1 MITYETKDD
10 KTFKVTTIR
19 EEIDVKALEA
29 ELKVWLEIKEP
40 SDAELI
46 EAGRFSHP
54 YYEKEERIEDLN
66 NRIKEVK

>member
-54 YYEKEERIEDLN
+54 YYEKESV
-66 NRIKEVK
+66 IKSLENKLEKVK